1 MMDLGRALFS
11 PIGIIVSTPG
21 VALVPAGTFLGGWW
35 TSPRNPASSGALIAG
50 VAWLM
55 YTIYETRM
63 YFWAKTVHAPIRVD
77 LLIIAPVLYLL
88 SIVGVVSW
96 IISWRRGAATSD
108 REP

>member
-1 MMDLGRALFS
+1 MDLGRAIFS

-21 VALVPAGTFLGGWW
+21 VALVPAGVFLGGWW
-35 TSPRNPASSGALIAG
+35 TSPRQAASSGALIAG
-50 VAWLM
+50 IAWLM

-88 SIVGVVSW
+88 SVVGVVSW
-96 IISWRRGAATSD
+96 IVGSRRARATSD